1 MSVAA
6 RGPVR
11 LWRMMRQIDSFY
23 DSFYGAY
30 GTPQYGQAPSPALAA
45 QGEWRVFVLDGE
57 T

>member
-23 DSFYGAY
+23 GAY
-30 GTPQYGQAPSPALAA
+30 GTPQYGKRHHPPLLHKD
-45 QGEWRVFVLDGE
+45 ERRVFVLDGE

>member
-23 DSFYGAY
+23 GAY
-30 GTPQYGQAPSPALAA
+30 GTHQYGQAPSPKD
-45 QGEWRVFVLDGE
+45 ERRVFVKLEDTTLKKGGC
-57 T
+57 